1 MRTRM
6 EFVAGGKATDKD
18 LLRRMAEKQ
27 AKLDKRYLHV
37 LGSWD
42 VDRNGDMTAV
52 LAPDDEHFVVNIPSI
67 SLQISMYAVNGGVM
81 ASTFPSPKVVEPET
95 LPAFVRLANSLN
107 TMRVRSGFFA
117 VDEEDLDLY
126 YRAFIPSTLLRAD
139 LEKAREI
146 LLEVG
151 VEYFEMLSLPITGI
165 REGHPVEN
173 AIGYMNELL
182 DEGFVC
188 DDDYF

>member
-1 MRTRM
+1 
-6 EFVAGGKATDKD
+6 
-18 LLRRMAEKQ
+18 
-27 AKLDKRYLHV
+27 
-37 LGSWD
+37 
-42 VDRNGDMTAV
+42 
-52 LAPDDEHFVVNIPSI
+52 
-67 SLQISMYAVNGGVM
+67 
-81 ASTFPSPKVVEPET
+81 
-95 LPAFVRLANSLN
+95 
-107 TMRVRSGFFA
+107 MRVRSGFFA

-165 REGHPVEN
+165 REGRPVEN

-182 DEGFVC
+182 DEGFVY